1 MTVRR
6 ELGGRL
12 WARWRY
18 EDRVGSDAS
27 PDDMRLPGDP
37 FRAVAEGCASVVVTC
52 HLEHA
57 WVSRHAFHAQPWP
70 ERAVRGCQVWHES
83 IQDDFGEDRKP
94 QLRTCI
100 AVGRAGHGEVRAAV
114 ASGRAE

>member
-12 WARWRY
+12 WAKWRY

-57 WVSRHAFHAQPWP
+57 WVSGHAFHAQPSP
-70 ERAVRGCQVWHES
+70 ERAVRGRKVWH
-83 IQDDFGEDRKP
+83 
-94 QLRTCI
+94 

-114 ASGRAE
+114 ASVPGRAGTPGRGAR